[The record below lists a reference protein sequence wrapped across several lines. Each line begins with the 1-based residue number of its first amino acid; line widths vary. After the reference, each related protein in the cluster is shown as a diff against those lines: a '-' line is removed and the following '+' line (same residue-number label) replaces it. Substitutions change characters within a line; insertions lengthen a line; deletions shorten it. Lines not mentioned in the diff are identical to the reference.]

1 MSVPLTDRPDLDQLR
16 RQAKELRAAVAS
28 GEPDAVARVDRLL
41 PERSSGAITLAV
53 AQFVMARERG
63 YPSWAKLKEAVE
75 ASRRP
80 PPAVAEFLAAS
91 VEDEAGD
98 PRGLLHRDPS
108 LGRSNLSVAA
118 VLGDAEYIAERLRN
132 DPAAALAVD
141 HLRGW
146 PPLLYLCYSKWHRI
160 EPARTPGMLRGAG
173 MLLDAGASPDTN
185 NGRGPFRGYRGALH
199 GSVLRQNPALARL
212 LLDRGADP
220 NHDRLSLVVAAG
232 NGDHETLQVL
242 LDHGAVFNWDW
253 AVDTASEAGDAEA
266 VRIFLDAASRWSP
279 EHARNLATTKIGD
292 AARRDATD
300 VVATLLSFGADPNG
314 TADQLPPLR
323 LAVRAGAA
331 EAPRLLMAAGA
342 PDTATPV
349 DHLLGACARG
359 DRAAAEARLAEHPG
373 LMGQLSDADQA
384 PIVEF
389 ANRQDSAPVALM
401 LDLGFAPDARNDGGE
416 TALHTAAYQGR
427 ATTVRLLLAHGAD
440 PEARDTRFEATPL
453 AFATVGSGEHP
464 NADGEWPDSVRALLA
479 AGASTA
485 DVWVPDKPPSAEV
498 AEVLRAAGV
507 APEPAV
513 DDELPEPSGPLREL
527 AEALRVA
534 YDTVDLD
541 RLATLLD
548 PDVTWGGGPMG
559 CHNRQDVLAWYRMLV
574 ERGVTGSLTKIV
586 EPDDHTLIAEV
597 TFSAATQGTIEP
609 SPEVT
614 YQRLAIRDGRIC
626 AITGHVSEHEAANF
640 RPPPTGP

>member
-1 MSVPLTDRPDLDQLR
+1 
-16 RQAKELRAAVAS
+16 
-28 GEPDAVARVDRLL
+28 
-41 PERSSGAITLAV
+41 
-53 AQFVMARERG
+53 
-63 YPSWAKLKEAVE
+63 
-75 ASRRP
+75 
-80 PPAVAEFLAAS
+80 LAAS